1 MRARV
6 TDPAVLTGPAH
17 LNTFKVE
24 AVEMPSGSYEMPS
37 SFTLAKTADT
47 KVSLSGRTIDNPEK
61 LSWRSRE
68 IGNDRRSEFETYDLK
83 IPLK

>member
-24 AVEMPSGSYEMPS
+24 AIEMPSGAQGVTN
-37 SFTLAKTADT
+37 SFTLADTADT
-47 KVSLSGRTIDNPEK
+47 KVSIRGRTHVEDE
-61 LSWRSRE
+61 SS
-68 IGNDRRSEFETYDLK
+68 IGRPRGGNEGRKEFGVYELK

>member
-24 AVEMPSGSYEMPS
+24 AIEMPSGTQTVSN
-37 SFTLAKTADT
+37 SFTLVDAADT
-47 KVSLSGRTIDNPEK
+47 KVSIRGRTHAEGEK
-61 LSWRSRE
+61 TIERPRGGDE
-68 IGNDRRSEFETYDLK
+68 GQKEFGVYELK